1 MRLLEIFL
9 KKKLIGGIVVTGG
22 GAQLK
27 HVKQLFEYVTGL
39 DTRIGLPTEH
49 LANTNEL
56 DKLASPMYSTG
67 IGLVL
72 NGFNNLDRKG
82 TVGETS
88 TATGTEKIARQTDK
102 RRTGFFESLVEKG
115 KSWFIEE
122 D

>member
-1 MRLLEIFL
+1 M
-9 KKKLIGGIVVTGG
+9 KGIVVTGG

-56 DKLASPMYSTG
+56 EKLASPMYSTG

-72 NGFNNLDRKG
+72 TGFNDLDRKG
-82 TVGETS
+82 KLNETAS
-88 TATGTEKIARQTDK
+88 VQSDK
-102 RRTGFFESLVEKG
+102 SAKQQSVKKRTGFFETLVEKG
-115 KSWFIEE
+115 KNWFIEE